1 MSNTERPQ
9 TYPCADCGTTGGHIV
24 EGENLPMRTRSLC
37 KVCYTHH
44 HRAGTL
50 DRYPPVPQFITR
62 RGLRTRVPTER
73 RRERV
78 ALINARVTWHER
90 APARK
95 EGPALPEASIAAAEQ
110 AAEAWLNEHPHQV
123 ATWADEH
130 FAAFVHRDYAA

>member
-62 RGLRTRVPTER
+62 RGLRTRFPTER
-73 RRERV
+73 RRGTR
-78 ALINARVTWHER
+78 ARRPPGGGRR
-90 APARK
+90 APR
-95 EGPALPEASIAAAEQ
+95 PASPPQSK
-110 AAEAWLNEHPHQV
+110 PP
-123 ATWADEH
+123 
-130 FAAFVHRDYAA
+130 RRG